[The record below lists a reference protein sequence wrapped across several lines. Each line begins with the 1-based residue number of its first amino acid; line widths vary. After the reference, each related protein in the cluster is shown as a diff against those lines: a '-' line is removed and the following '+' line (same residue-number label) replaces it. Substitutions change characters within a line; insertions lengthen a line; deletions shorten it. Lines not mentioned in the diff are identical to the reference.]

1 MIKLIQVNIR
11 LPEPSADRLKGM
23 AEQAGLKIGPFVEK
37 LLELYKPDSNLLQND
52 SNAAIEELREI
63 VASQTERL
71 DRMEQAIIWMVEA
84 VNLNSGEPEPEPE
97 PEPAEAEKNSPS
109 HPAKPLS
116 PTAPEF
122 NQDKDQ
128 FRAAVIELYQQGE
141 TNRAEILRILTNQ
154 GYRNLEG
161 KGYYRNDVMTAINR
175 AKKEGLVE

>member
-1 MIKLIQVNIR
+1 MIKQVQVNIR
-11 LPEPSADRLKGM
+11 IAEPAADQLKRL
-23 AEQAGLKIGPFVEK
+23 AEQAGLKLGPFVER
-37 LLELYKPDSNLLQND
+37 LMELYKPDSNLLHND

-84 VNLNSGEPEPEPE
+84 VNLNSGEPEPE

>member
-1 MIKLIQVNIR
+1 MIKQVQVNIR
-11 LPEPSADRLKGM
+11 IAEPAADQLKRL
-23 AEQAGLKIGPFVEK
+23 AEQAGLKLGPFVEK
-37 LLELYKPDSNLLQND
+37 LLELYKPDSNVLQND

-97 PEPAEAEKNSPS
+97 EAEKNSPS
-109 HPAKPLS
+109 HPANS
-116 PTAPEF
+116 FPTAPEF
-122 NQDKDQ
+122 NQDKAQ

-141 TNRAEILRILTNQ
+141 TSPAKILRILTNQ